1 MKRRKIL
8 PKKRDELE
16 SLPTKRLLARLKQLH
31 QCEESLVLS
40 DKEISNYGPSKY
52 IEFKDSS
59 EWITQHNILKE
70 ILSSREHI
78 PSKK

>member
-8 PKKRDELE
+8 PMKRSELDI
-16 SLPTKRLLARLKQLH
+16 LPTKRLLAQLNQLH
-31 QCEESLVLS
+31 QCEESLALS
-40 DKEISNYGPSKY
+40 DKEISDYEPSKY

-59 EWITQHNILKE
+59 EWIAEYNCLKE
-70 ILSSREHI
+70 ILSNREHI